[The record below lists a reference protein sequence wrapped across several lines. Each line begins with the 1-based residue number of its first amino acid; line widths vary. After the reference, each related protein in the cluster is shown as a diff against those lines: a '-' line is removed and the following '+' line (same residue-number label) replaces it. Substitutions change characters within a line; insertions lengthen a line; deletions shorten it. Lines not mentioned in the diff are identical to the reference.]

1 MPPCWTV
8 PGKRERP
15 RMILLVG
22 CGKMGGA
29 MFAGW
34 RAAGRPVAVVEPN
47 PANHPQGAAIAVAD
61 ASALPA
67 DLAPEAVVLAVKPQ
81 EAAKTLPAYARFAG
95 GAVFVSIMAGK
106 SVANMRALLGQDAH
120 VVRAMP
126 NTPAAIGR
134 GITVCCPG
142 PGVSAAQR
150 ALADS
155 LLKTVGQVAWVED
168 EALIDPV
175 TALSGGG
182 PAYVF
187 LLAEV
192 LEQAG
197 IANGL
202 PPELAAQLARVTV
215 AGSGALL
222 DASPEPPATLRKN
235 VTSPG
240 GTTAEALKVLMA
252 DAAWPALMTEAIAA
266 ATRRSRELAG

>member
-1 MPPCWTV
+1 
-8 PGKRERP
+8 
-15 RMILLVG
+15 MILLVG

-34 RAAGRPVAVVEPN
+34 RAAGRDVAVVEPN
-47 PANHPQGAAIAVAD
+47 PANHPAGAALAVAE
-61 ASALPA
+61 AA
-67 DLAPEAVVLAVKPQ
+67 DLPQALAPDAVVLAVKPQ
-81 EAAKTLPAYARFAG
+81 EAARTLPAYARFASN
-95 GAVFVSIMAGK
+95 AVFVSIMAGK
-106 SVANMRALLGQDAH
+106 SVAGMRALLGEAAH
-120 VVRAMP
+120 IVRAMP

-134 GITVCCPG
+134 GITVACPG
-142 PGVSAAQR
+142 PGVSDAQR

-155 LLKTVGQVAWVED
+155 LLAAVGQVAWVED
-168 EALIDPV
+168 ESLIDPV

-202 PPELAAQLARVTV
+202 PAELAARLARATV
-215 AGSGALL
+215 AGAGALL
-222 DASPEPPATLRKN
+222 DASSEPPATLRQN

-240 GTTAEALKVLMA
+240 GTTAEALKILMA
-252 DAAWPALMTEAIAA
+252 EQAWPALMVQAIAA

>member
-1 MPPCWTV
+1 
-8 PGKRERP
+8 
-15 RMILLVG
+15 MILLVG

-34 RAAGRPVAVVEPN
+34 RAAGRDVAVVEPDAAHH
-47 PANHPQGAAIAVAD
+47 PAGAALAVTDAAD
-61 ASALPA
+61 LPRT
-67 DLAPEAVVLAVKPQ
+67 LAPEAVVLAVKPQ
-81 EAAKTLPAYARFAG
+81 EAAKTLPAYARFAERS
-95 GAVFVSIMAGK
+95 VFVSIMAGK
-106 SVANMRALLGQDAH
+106 SVGGMQALLGGSARI
-120 VVRAMP
+120 VRAMP

-134 GITVCCPG
+134 GITVCCAG
-142 PGVSAAQR
+142 QGVSAAEK
-150 ALADS
+150 ALAES

-202 PPELAAQLARVTV
+202 PAELAAQLARATV
-215 AGSGALL
+215 AGAGALL
-222 DASPEPPATLRKN
+222 DASSEPPATLRRN

-240 GTTAEALKVLMA
+240 GTTAEALKVLM
-252 DAAWPALMTEAIAA
+252 DAPAWPALMTRAIAA
-266 ATRRSRELAG
+266 ATARSRELAG

>member
-1 MPPCWTV
+1 
-8 PGKRERP
+8 
-15 RMILLVG
+15 MILLVG

-34 RAAGRPVAVVEPN
+34 REAGRAVGVVEPN
-47 PANHPQGAAIAVAD
+47 RANHPAGAAFAVTEA
-61 ASALPA
+61 AALAP
-67 DLAPEAVVLAVKPQ
+67 DLAPQAVLLAVKPQ
-81 EAAKTLPAYARFAG
+81 EAARTLPAYARFAG
-95 GAVFVSIMAGK
+95 SAVFVSIMAGK
-106 SVANMRALLGQDAH
+106 SIAGMQALLGTEARI
-120 VVRAMP
+120 VRAMP

-134 GITVCCPG
+134 GITVGCPG
-142 PGVSAAQR
+142 PGVSAAER
-150 ALADS
+150 ALADQ
-155 LLKTVGQVAWVED
+155 LLAAVGQVAWVED
-168 EALIDPV
+168 EGLIDPV

-202 PPELAAQLARVTV
+202 PAELAARLARATV
-215 AGSGALL
+215 AGAGALL
-222 DASPEPPATLRKN
+222 DASSEPPATLRRN

-240 GTTAEALKVLMA
+240 GTTAEALKVLMEE
-252 DAAWPALMTEAIAA
+252 AAWPALMRAAIAA

>member
-1 MPPCWTV
+1 
-8 PGKRERP
+8 
-15 RMILLVG
+15 MILLVG

-34 RAAGRPVAVVEPN
+34 RAAGRDVAVVEPN
-47 PANHPQGAAIAVAD
+47 LANHPSGAALAVAEAAD
-61 ASALPA
+61 LP
-67 DLAPEAVVLAVKPQ
+67 DSLAPEAVVLAVKPQ
-81 EAAKTLPAYARFAG
+81 EAANTLPHYARFAE
-95 GAVFVSIMAGK
+95 ASVFVSIMAGK
-106 SVANMRALLGQDAH
+106 SIAGINALLGGGARI
-120 VVRAMP
+120 VRAMP
-126 NTPAAIGR
+126 NTPAAIAK
-134 GITVCCPG
+134 GITVAVPG
-142 PGVSAAQR
+142 PGVSDGQQ

-155 LLKTVGQVAWVED
+155 LLRAVGKVAWVED

-192 LEQAG
+192 MAQAG

-202 PPELAAQLARVTV
+202 PAALAAQLARATV

-222 DASPEPPATLRKN
+222 EASSDPPATLRQN

-240 GTTAEALKVLMA
+240 GTTAEALKVLME
-252 DAAWPALMTEAIAA
+252 DAAWPALMTKAIAA
-266 ATRRSRELAG
+266 ATARSRELAG